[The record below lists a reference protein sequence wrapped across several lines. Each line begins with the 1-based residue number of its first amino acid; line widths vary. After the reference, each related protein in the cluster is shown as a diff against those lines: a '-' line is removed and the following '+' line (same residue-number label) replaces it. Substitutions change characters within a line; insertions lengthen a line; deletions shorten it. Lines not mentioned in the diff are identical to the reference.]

1 MKELIKKKKV
11 KKIIIRKMWQLLLCS
26 LIEHPSVSSEP
37 LLLNHPI
44 YDKDKPDW
52 VTHMCVCFSCRRAC
66 RACVCLK
73 RATAARSDK
82 EEQAQAE
89 L

>member
-52 VTHMCVCFSCRRAC
+52 VTHMCVCVLAAGEPVGRV
-66 RACVCLK
+66 CV
-73 RATAARSDK
+73 
-82 EEQAQAE
+82 
-89 L
+89 